1 MDQILEQLQCVM
13 DQAVKEKFIAGA
25 SLLVRQNGEE
35 KWYCKSGMR
44 DLENGLE
51 IERDTIFRLYSM
63 SKPVTAA
70 AAMILIERG
79 LLDLGEPVSKFLPGF
94 SNQKVAEGNQSVS
107 PKREINIKDL
117 LCMTSGLSY
126 PNEMTVAGRSRE
138 SI

>member
-51 IERDTIFRLYSM
+51 IERDTIFRL
-63 SKPVTAA
+63 
-70 AAMILIERG
+70 
-79 LLDLGEPVSKFLPGF
+79 
-94 SNQKVAEGNQSVS
+94 
-107 PKREINIKDL
+107 
-117 LCMTSGLSY
+117 
-126 PNEMTVAGRSRE
+126 
-138 SI
+138 